1 MAWTA
6 GKAVVLFKDDARSK
20 IDGLDN
26 PLVAGLGGF
35 RLITRIEE
43 LPSALT
49 RALAEHP
56 PEPLSADALP
66 ASTRQVAERGHRL
79 SETYRAGDAGQ
90 LIRHIIELY
99 DEFRGT
105 GHQTPRFR
113 RQ

>member
-35 RLITRIEE
+35 RLVSHSED
-43 LPSALT
+43 LPRAVT

-56 PEPLSADALP
+56 TEPSHVESLSTA
-66 ASTRQVAERGHRL
+66 TRQVAERGQRL
-79 SETYRAGDAGQ
+79 IESYGTGDTGQ
-90 LIRHIIELY
+90 LIRSIIELF
-99 DEFRGT
+99 DEFRST
-105 GHQTPRFR
+105 STAPPRLQR
-113 RQ
+113 